1 MSEYIGRNRKAR
13 RAYGFDEIALV
24 PGASHTVD
32 PYDVDVSWELGGY
45 KFSVPIIASAMD
57 GVVSPEMAIEMGKLG
72 GLAVL
77 NLEGIYTRY
86 EDYNSVLDDIARAE
100 DEESTALLQKVYE
113 EPVKPELIK
122 KRVRQMKDAGIV
134 TAASLTP
141 PRVEELY
148 SHALDGGLDILVI
161 QSTVTTARHKS
172 SRYKPLNFEEFLKK
186 IPVPVIIGNVV
197 TYRST
202 LELMEVGADA
212 VLIGVGP
219 GSACT
224 TRQVVGIGVPQV
236 TATADAAAARDYFF
250 HRTGKYVPVITDGG
264 MRTGGDIAKAF
275 ASGADAVMIGSPLAS
290 ASEAPGRGF
299 HWGMATPHPDLPRG
313 TRVYVGVKGSLKEIL
328 FGPAKTDDGTM
339 NLVGALKNSMGMC
352 GAENIKQMQQVE
364 VVIAPSIRT
373 EGKALQK
380 VQRVGMGKY

>member
-24 PGASHTVD
+24 PGAACTVD
-32 PYDVDVSWELGGY
+32 PYDVDISWRLGDY
-45 KFSVPIIASAMD
+45 EFKIPILASAMD
-57 GVVSPEMAIEMGKLG
+57 GVVSPEMAVEMGKLG

-86 EDYNSVLDDIARAE
+86 EDYNSVLDDIAKAT
-100 DEESTALLQKVYE
+100 DEEATALLQRVYE
-113 EPVKPELIK
+113 EPIKPGLIK
-122 KRVRQMKDAGIV
+122 KRIQQMKDTGIV
-134 TAASLTP
+134 TAASFTP
-141 PRVEELY
+141 LRVEEFY
-148 SHALDGGLDILVI
+148 RYALDGGLDILVI

-172 SRYKPLNFEEFLKK
+172 SRYRPLNFEEFLKG
-186 IPVPVIIGNVV
+186 IPIPVIIGNVV

-250 HRTGKYVPVITDGG
+250 HRTGKYVPIITDGG

-290 ASEAPGRGF
+290 AREAPGRGF

-328 FGPAKTDDGTM
+328 FGPARTDDGTM

-364 VVIAPSIRT
+364 IVIAPSIRT